1 MEHISRT
8 QRITIR
14 DVVQSKLQTLSGYI
28 FPSPGTIE
36 EIDTKKLPVIVVSFA
51 VESTEHE
58 MHGGTERQLDL
69 TVTSVVKTSGD
80 VYAALDQAAADIE
93 NVLQDASL
101 EDACDLFLLS
111 QTEFALDQDHPLGDV
126 RLAYSIK
133 YSTEPTDF

>member
-1 MEHISRT
+1 MT

-14 DVVQSKLQTLSGYI
+14 DAVLNKLKTLSGYT
-28 FPSPGTIE
+28 FPPPGTTE
-36 EIDTKKLPVIVVSFA
+36 EIESKKLPAIVVGFA
-51 VESTEHE
+51 TENTKHE

-69 TVTSVVKTSGD
+69 TVAAVVKTSGD

-93 NVLQDASL
+93 SVLQDASL

-111 QTEFALDQDHPLGDV
+111 QTEFALDQDHPLGEV
-126 RLAYSIK
+126 RLTYSAK